1 MQRVREI
8 ANNAIE
14 TYPVI
19 FENWRLLAA
28 NLPCYGALFC
38 TPMQFPLYQQD
49 SWNFPQQKTCE
60 KILHFPTSP
69 NNVAALAQ
77 NWKKNI
83 VVGKKFGWT
92 GPRAVIYRPG
102 GFLREWRPRQKR
114 RLARMKKSGASPSV
128 ILDRTILMWLSFYRG
143 RRRPGDIKKESFF
156 QPQPFFLAAKAAKR
170 SLWIHTHLNI
180 WIFCSCKYR
189 IPTK

>member
-1 MQRVREI
+1 MQLRHI
-8 ANNAIE
+8 PWYLKIE
-14 TYPVI
+14 DCS
-19 FENWRLLAA
+19 
-28 NLPCYGALFC
+28 LPIYHAMELFFARQC
-38 TPMQFPLYQQD
+38 
-49 SWNFPQQKTCE
+49 NFPFIN
-60 KILHFPTSP
+60 KILGIFHSKKHVKRYCISRP
-69 NNVAALAQ
+69 ALIMSLRSR
-77 NWKKNI
+77 KTEKNI

-170 SLWIHTHLNI
+170 SLQIHTHLNI